1 MDGLQL
7 YIKHAQTPTHMKAL
21 SEELKNGDKQMAPI
35 VFVSVFEHNSN
46 MLPWKVAGARVHIM
60 PMTQDGDMDYAYIEN
75 KFKEI

>member
-1 MDGLQL
+1 
-7 YIKHAQTPTHMKAL
+7 
-21 SEELKNGDKQMAPI
+21 MAPI